1 MAIMFS
7 YYPGQTDGATPPKQ
21 TIVQRRIIVKN
32 ADGTTKVIQQNIT
45 QPARASPAA
54 ASTAIASGS
63 QQSQPQQQASPAPAK
78 SEGPQKVQII
88 RGPDG
93 KVSVRGLNPGQQLIQ
108 TADGKLHVLSAAPG
122 TLQRFLKLYNKRR
135 IIPSPTVAGD
145 WHRLTSYILRFS
157 LHL

>member
-1 MAIMFS
+1 M
-7 YYPGQTDGATPPKQ
+7 YPGHTDGATPPKQ

-45 QPARASPAA
+45 QSARAST
-54 ASTAIASGS
+54 STATASGS
-63 QQSQPQQQASPAPAK
+63 QQSQQQQQASAAPAK
-78 SEGPQKVQII
+78 SDGPQKVQII

-122 TLQRFLKLYNKRR
+122 MLKTFLKLYNKRR
-135 IIPSPTVAGD
+135 IFPKPTVAGD
-145 WHRLTSYILRFS
+145 
-157 LHL
+157 